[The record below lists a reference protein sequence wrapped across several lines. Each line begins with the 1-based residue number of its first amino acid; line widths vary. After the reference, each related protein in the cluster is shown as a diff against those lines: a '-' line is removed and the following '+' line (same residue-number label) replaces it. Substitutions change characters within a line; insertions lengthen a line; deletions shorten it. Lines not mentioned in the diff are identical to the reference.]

1 MAILSKIRER
11 SMFLIVI
18 IGLALFA
25 FVASPKDILD
35 FFNSSKVDSVGEI
48 NGETIS
54 RREFSAQVEAYKSNV
69 GQKVTETQA
78 VNAVWNSV
86 LSEKIFNTQLEEAGI
101 VVGEKD
107 IYDAIIEINKYVF
120 NSLT

>member
-35 FFNSSKVDSVGEI
+35 FFNSSKVEC
-48 NGETIS
+48 S
-54 RREFSAQVEAYKSNV
+54 RRIEWRIYQ
-69 GQKVTETQA
+69 QKRFCST
-78 VNAVWNSV
+78 SR
-86 LSEKIFNTQLEEAGI
+86 
-101 VVGEKD
+101 
-107 IYDAIIEINKYVF
+107 
-120 NSLT
+120 SL